1 MGSAAGTRAYTSRG
15 GWHASAG
22 LSVGLLALAILILL
36 ARGPHAQKWIG
47 WDGGYSLRQEKP
59 VEAVDVSSATAAG
72 RGDGSTEQESVEKG

>member
-47 WDGGYSLRQEKP
+47 WDGGYSLRKEKP
-59 VEAVDVSSATAAG
+59 VEASNASTATEAG
-72 RGDGSTEQESVEKG
+72 RDGGPTEREDVEKG